1 MRLPE
6 QSYRDIEFPG
16 RYILDEARFRGGQDK
31 LSHSSTQEAKA

>member
-6 QSYRDIEFPG
+6 RSCADCEFPG

-31 LSHSSTQEAKA
+31 LSHSSPQEAKQ